1 MPFGFLVQTLVIV
14 WYALS
19 GYHPDDL
26 ASRHA
31 AEPWYDHKTELG
43 CPAFPG
49 LQISCP
55 FTRRAQ
61 GSGVVDF
68 RCCDLQR
75 WVWVYGVSLLAGT
88 GPVEDDE
95 VFRA

>member
-1 MPFGFLVQTLVIV
+1 MARRCISGSAAVLVNRGSEDQPGRLNCGGPCRCH
-14 WYALS
+14 S
-19 GYHPDDL
+19 GGEYRKAQVRGDTH
-26 ASRHA
+26 
-31 AEPWYDHKTELG
+31 
-43 CPAFPG
+43 C
-49 LQISCP
+49 
-55 FTRRAQ
+55 Q